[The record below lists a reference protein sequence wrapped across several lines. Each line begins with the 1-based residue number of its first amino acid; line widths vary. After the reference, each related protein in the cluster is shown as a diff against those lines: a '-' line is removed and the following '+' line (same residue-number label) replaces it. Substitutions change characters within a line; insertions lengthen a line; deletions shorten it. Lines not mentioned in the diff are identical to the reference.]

1 MANKQQCVLMALVPN
16 CDYSGMNHTLK
27 EAAKNI
33 FSPDGTNID
42 IVKVG
47 YDQDIESILEFT
59 NSKLSGAY
67 LALTSDVISP
77 HFVDVY
83 NAVNVALAGKV
94 RPYLYVGDIGKCF
107 QITRFDTDA
116 VQLDLTEEDLSTM
129 IVNRFV
135 HTVEQSVWSTIAMR
149 VPSLVNLNVP
159 KDFIDLTDEQ
169 LSNVVNV
176 YRVFRGTITFKDGT
190 ILDKDLLQMVLDKKN
205 K

>member
-1 MANKQQCVLMALVPN
+1 MANKQQCVLMALVPDS
-16 CDYSGMNHTLK
+16 DYSGMNYILK

-47 YDQDIESILEFT
+47 YEQDIESILQFA

-116 VQLDLTEEDLSTM
+116 VQLDLTEEDLSTT

-135 HTVEQSVWSTIAMR
+135 HTIEQSVWSTIAMR

-159 KDFIDLTDEQ
+159 KDYIDLTDEQ
-169 LSNVVNV
+169 LNNVVNV
-176 YRVFRGTITFKDGT
+176 YRVFRGTITFKDVT
-190 ILDKDLLQMVLDKKN
+190 ILDKDLLQMFLDKKE
-205 K
+205 